1 MQIQIKSIVVKTLLI
16 LLATS
21 FVLFGIVNFFN
32 GVGNTNILKIN
43 NEKIS
48 VNKFSKFLTEKRSQ
62 IFNKNLTSEE
72 LKFLNSK
79 AFINLSL
86 SEFIGNLL
94 LENEIKKL
102 NLIESKQAVFED
114 IYNDQNFKGEDG
126 KFNIK
131 IFKEILSNNNLTE
144 DAYVN
149 YVSFY
154 NSRNA
159 LIDVLTSQNL
169 VNNYVSKNLFKE
181 QNKYITA
188 NVIVIK
194 PKDLVLKPKELS
206 DQEIEEYYNQNKEE
220 FKVPE
225 TKVISYIDINLSKYD
240 AEQAKQELSNLEDLI
255 LSAKNIDEIAN
266 QYKTTKKIIN
276 YNEKNKKVP
285 DDFNFEILDYSAGT
299 FSDLVYKDNNI
310 YRIYYLENIVP
321 EYYLSLEKSKND
333 IVKIIKADNKKLEE
347 AEALK
352 RIHKQL
358 KNSDIEKV
366 ALRNGFKFEK
376 NIVIYRTNVKYPE
389 TFVDALYKNIKKVNS
404 LIEPVFDS
412 ENNEYLIGQIKS
424 VKDIADTNTNFMSEI
439 TQQKILNNSYNN
451 SVMQS
456 FENYLFHTN
465 KIIINDK
472 LLNSLN

>member
-62 IFNKNLTSEE
+62 VFDKNLTSEE

-102 NLIESKQAVFED
+102 NLVESKKAVFED

-131 IFKEILSNNNLTE
+131 IFNQILSNNNLTE

-159 LIDVLTSQNL
+159 LIDTLTSQNL
-169 VNNYVSKNLFKE
+169 VNNYISKKLFEE

-188 NVIVIK
+188 DIIIIK
-194 PKDLVLKPKELS
+194 PKDLILKSKELTE
-206 DQEIEEYYNQNKEE
+206 QEIKEYYEQNKED

-225 TKVISYIDINLSKYD
+225 TKVISYIDINLSKYNT
-240 AEQAKQELSNLEDLI
+240 EEAKQELSNLEDLI

-266 QYKTTKKIIN
+266 QYKTNKKIIN

-285 DDFNFEILDYSAGT
+285 DDFNFEILDYSTGT

-310 YRIYYLENIVP
+310 YRIYYLENIIP
-321 EYYLSLEKSKND
+321 EYYLSLEKSKSD
-333 IVKIIKADNKKLEE
+333 IVKIIKANNKKLEE

-352 RIHKQL
+352 RIYKQL
-358 KNSDIEKV
+358 RNNNAEKV

-376 NIVIYRTNVKYPE
+376 NIVIYKTNVKYPE
-389 TFVDALYKNIKKVNS
+389 TFVDSLYKNIKKANS

-424 VKDIADTNTNFMSEI
+424 VKDISDTNTNFMSEI

>member
-62 IFNKNLTSEE
+62 VFDKNLTSEE

-102 NLIESKQAVFED
+102 NLVESKKAVFED

-131 IFKEILSNNNLTE
+131 IFNQILSNNNLTE

-159 LIDVLTSQNL
+159 LIDTLTSQNL
-169 VNNYVSKNLFKE
+169 VNDYIFKKLFEE

-188 NVIVIK
+188 NVVIIK
-194 PKDLVLKPKELS
+194 PKDLILKSKELT
-206 DQEIEEYYNQNKEE
+206 DQEIKEYYEQNKEN

-225 TKVISYIDINLSKYD
+225 TKVISYIDINLSKYNT
-240 AEQAKQELSNLEDLI
+240 EEAKQELSNLEDLI

-266 QYKTTKKIIN
+266 QYKTNKKIIN

-285 DDFNFEILDYSAGT
+285 DDFNFEILDYSTGT

-310 YRIYYLENIVP
+310 YRIYYLENIIP
-321 EYYLSLEKSKND
+321 EYYLSLEKSKSD
-333 IVKIIKADNKKLEE
+333 IVKIIKANNKKLEE

-352 RIHKQL
+352 RIYKQL
-358 KNSDIEKV
+358 RNNNAEKV

-376 NIVIYRTNVKYPE
+376 NIVIYKTNVKYPE
-389 TFVDALYKNIKKVNS
+389 TFVDSLYKNIKKVNS

-424 VKDIADTNTNFMSEI
+424 VKDISDTNTNFMSEI

>member
-62 IFNKNLTSEE
+62 VFNKNLTSEE

-169 VNNYVSKNLFKE
+169 VNNYVSENLFKE

-225 TKVISYIDINLSKYD
+225 TKIISYIDINLSKYN
-240 AEQAKQELSNLEDLI
+240 AEKAKQELSNLEDLI

-266 QYKTTKKIIN
+266 QYETIKKIIN

-310 YRIYYLENIVP
+310 YRIYYLENIIP

-404 LIEPVFDS
+404 LIEPIFDA

-456 FENYLFHTN
+456 FDNYLFHTN
-465 KIIINDK
+465 KIIVNDQ

>member
-62 IFNKNLTSEE
+62 VFDKNLTSEE

-102 NLIESKQAVFED
+102 NLVESKKAVFED

-131 IFKEILSNNNLTE
+131 IFNEILSNNNLTE

-159 LIDVLTSQNL
+159 LIDTLTSQNL
-169 VNNYVSKNLFKE
+169 VNDYISKKLFEE

-188 NVIVIK
+188 NVIIIK
-194 PKDLVLKPKELS
+194 PKDLILKSKELT
-206 DQEIEEYYNQNKEE
+206 DQEIKEYYEQNKEN

-225 TKVISYIDINLSKYD
+225 TKVISYIDINLSKYNT
-240 AEQAKQELSNLEDLI
+240 EEAKQELSNLEDLI

-266 QYKTTKKIIN
+266 QYKTNKKIIN

-310 YRIYYLENIVP
+310 YRIYYLENIIP
-321 EYYLSLEKSKND
+321 EYYLSLEKSKSD
-333 IVKIIKADNKKLEE
+333 IVKIIKANNKKLEE

-352 RIHKQL
+352 RIYKQL
-358 KNSDIEKV
+358 RNNNAEKV

-389 TFVDALYKNIKKVNS
+389 TFVDSLYKNIKKANS

-424 VKDIADTNTNFMSEI
+424 VKDISDTNTNFMSEI

>member
-62 IFNKNLTSEE
+62 VFDKNLTSEE

-102 NLIESKQAVFED
+102 NLVESKKAVFED

-131 IFKEILSNNNLTE
+131 IFNQILSNNNLTE

-159 LIDVLTSQNL
+159 LIDTLTSQNL
-169 VNNYVSKNLFKE
+169 VNDYISKKLFEE

-188 NVIVIK
+188 NVIIIK
-194 PKDLVLKPKELS
+194 PKDLILKSKELTE
-206 DQEIEEYYNQNKEE
+206 QEIKEYYEQNKEN

-225 TKVISYIDINLSKYD
+225 TKVISYIDINLSKYST
-240 AEQAKQELSNLEDLI
+240 EEAKQELSNLEDLI

-266 QYKTTKKIIN
+266 QYKTNKKIIN

-285 DDFNFEILDYSAGT
+285 DDFNFEILDYSTGT

-310 YRIYYLENIVP
+310 YRIYYLENIIP
-321 EYYLSLEKSKND
+321 EYYLSLEKSKSD
-333 IVKIIKADNKKLEE
+333 IVKIIKANNKKLEE

-352 RIHKQL
+352 RIYKQL
-358 KNSDIEKV
+358 RNNNAEKV

-376 NIVIYRTNVKYPE
+376 NIVIYKTNVKYPE
-389 TFVDALYKNIKKVNS
+389 TFVDSLYKNIKKVNS

-424 VKDIADTNTNFMSEI
+424 VKDISDTNTNFMSEI